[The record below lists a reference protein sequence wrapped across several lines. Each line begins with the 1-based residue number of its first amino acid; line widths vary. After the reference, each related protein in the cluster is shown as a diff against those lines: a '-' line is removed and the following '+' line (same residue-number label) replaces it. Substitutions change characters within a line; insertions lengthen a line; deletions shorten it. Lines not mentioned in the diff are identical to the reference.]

1 MVYERTY
8 YPDVLIQPGMTLS
21 DLLNSIWMSQKELS
35 IRMDIS
41 EKQISGIIQW
51 KFSITPE
58 TALKLE
64 RVLWVS
70 AAFWNNLEKAY
81 QEDRVRLQEEK
92 LLENEQEEVKKF
104 TCYSK
109 LVELWFVKKVTKKT
123 EKLKELLSFFGV
135 TSIFAISKVSN
146 VVYRKSESKK
156 LNINDE
162 NLLAWLRCGELKAR
176 DIDVEKFSKRKL
188 KQILPEL
195 KKLTKKDAI
204 DLEKIKQLLASV
216 WVIFVYTPYFIKV
229 PINGVSRKINRKPLI
244 QISDR
249 WKKLDIF
256 WFSLFHE
263 IAHVLNHLSKKDDLF
278 LNFEFKSDG
287 KDIEEEANKW
297 AGETLI
303 DSEIYTKL
311 QGGMSIPYLAR
322 EAGVWA
328 CIVAGRVAN
337 DTWCWSDMAEY
348 RKSICFI

>member
-1 MVYERTY
+1 MVYERNY
-8 YPDVLIQPGMTLS
+8 YPDELIYPGMTLS

-35 IRMDIS
+35 VRMDMS

-64 RVLWVS
+64 RVLWVD
-70 AAFWNNLEKAY
+70 AEFWSNLERAY
-81 QEDRVRLQEEK
+81 QEDKVRMKEEK
-92 LLENEQEEVKKF
+92 LLEIEQEEVTKF

-109 LVELWFVKKVTKKT
+109 LVELWFVKKVRKKT

-135 TSIFAISKVSN
+135 TSIFSISKVSN
-146 VVYRKSESKK
+146 IVYRKTESKN
-156 LNINDE
+156 LDINQE

-176 DIDVEKFSKRKL
+176 DIEVDEFSRLKFR
-188 KQILPEL
+188 QIIPEL
-195 KKLTKKDAI
+195 KKLTKKDYI
-204 DLEKIKQLLASV
+204 DLDKIKQLLSSAG
-216 WVIFVYTPYFIKV
+216 VIFVYIPYFTKV
-229 PINGVSRKINRKPLI
+229 PVNGVSKKINGKPLI

-287 KDIEEEANKW
+287 KDIEEEANIW

-303 DSEIYTKL
+303 NTEIYTKI
-311 QGGMSIPYLAR
+311 QRGRSIVQIAR
-322 EAGVWA
+322 EAWVWVH
-328 CIVAGRVAN
+328 IVAGRVGY
-337 DTWCWSDMAEY
+337 DTWAWSDMAEY
-348 RKSICFI
+348 RKRICFL